1 MAGERKNFKLEKSYC
16 SIHSASSVAH
26 FIVGKDIQSVNP
38 PLEAFAIIRYHNS
51 FEHFNTALITNR
63 PLNCPIVTSS
73 LQIT

>member
-26 FIVGKDIQSVNP
+26 FIVGKDIQSMNF
-38 PLEAFAIIRYHNS
+38 PLEAFAIIRYHSS
-51 FEHFNTALITNR
+51 FEHFNTALIANR
-63 PLNCPIVTSS
+63 LFNCPIVTTS